1 MAVRPSKDD
10 EGSETSF
17 NFLLIKFQ
25 ADWGS
30 SEMVTLG
37 SVERAKSLW
46 LASTCNS
53 AILKFWFWWK
63 YTAFMINFIFCKI
76 FWLHLRDPS
85 QPVFVLSL
93 YIKLYLQQLFY
104 LLHFP
109 GAGTDFF
116 LYILSLRC
124 WLILQVMG
132 FLDCAGIF
140 RLSVY
145 LQPAPVLH
153 NTKI

>member
-1 MAVRPSKDD
+1 MAVCPPKED

-30 SEMVTLG
+30 FEMVTLG
-37 SVERAKSLW
+37 SVARTKSLR
-46 LASTCNS
+46 LASTWNSAS

-63 YTAFMINFIFCKI
+63 YTAIMINFIFCKI
-76 FWLHLRDPS
+76 FWLHLPDPS

-104 LLHFP
+104 LLRFP
-109 GAGTDFF
+109 GAGIDLF
-116 LYILSLRC
+116 LYILSL
-124 WLILQVMG
+124 G
-132 FLDCAGIF
+132 
-140 RLSVY
+140 
-145 LQPAPVLH
+145 
-153 NTKI
+153 